1 MDQFVYCD
9 ILDEKNISH
18 ADYNMPLLRTF
29 QQANNPKH
37 TSKLVEQLFEMN
49 QIEVMQ
55 WPAQSP
61 NLNLV
66 ENLWQQVELSLKQK
80 GPFKNVDELY
90 KAIEATWKEITQ

>member
-1 MDQFVYCD
+1 
-9 ILDEKNISH
+9 
-18 ADYNMPLLRTF
+18 
-29 QQANNPKH
+29 
-37 TSKLVEQLFEMN
+37 MN

-66 ENLWQQVELSLKQK
+66 ENLWQRVELSLKQK